1 MTRYSEDLHHFEHK
15 LKNTFDDF
23 LKKIGLYNRDD
34 ENREEGNC
42 NKKRIIYFS
51 PRLDFH
57 ENDKEYVILTELPG
71 IKKEEIHVELKDG
84 GRVFNISGEIK
95 QDEKLEKGKAHI
107 VERRYGRFHRSVV
120 LSENVNPDGITANF
134 HDGILKL
141 IIPKQEP
148 TKTKKVSI
156 L

>member
-23 LKKIGLYNRDD
+23 LKKIGLYNSDD
-34 ENREEGNC
+34 ENREGNC
-42 NKKRIIYFS
+42 NEKRIIYFS

-71 IKKEEIHVELKDG
+71 IEKEEIRVELKDDD
-84 GRVFNISGEIK
+84 RVLNISGEIK
-95 QDEKLEKGKAHI
+95 QDEKLEKGKAHLL
-107 VERRYGRFHRSVV
+107 ERRYGRFHRSIV

-134 HDGILKL
+134 HDGVLKL
-141 IIPKQEP
+141 IILKQEP